1 MEEEDD
7 SSFEELYEL
16 KTGIEDLED
25 YRPGGFHPTSIG
37 DVFQNR
43 YKVLHKLGYG
53 GYSTI
58 WFARDEAMKQNVA
71 LKILTARESKQSQE
85 AAILT
90 YLQGC
95 QPDRASEHIPQLF
108 DQFIIDGPN
117 GRHGCLAMEVAGCS
131 IAHLREDDTDL
142 AFSSEAIRSIIAQLA
157 MSVQYLHSCGVC
169 HGGEGCLDILSAPCL
184 PIPRYYRPALG

>member
-1 MEEEDD
+1 MEEDDD
-7 SSFEELYEL
+7 SSFQELYILE
-16 KTGIEDLED
+16 TGVEDLED

-58 WFARDEAMKQNVA
+58 WFARDEALERNVA

-90 YLQGC
+90 YLQGWP
-95 QPDRASEHIPQLF
+95 PDRAGGHIPQLF
-108 DQFIIDGPN
+108 DQFIIDGTN
-117 GRHGCLAMEVAGCS
+117 GRHRCLAMEVAGCS
-131 IAHLREDDTDL
+131 IAHLREDDAHL
-142 AFSSEAIRSIIAQLA
+142 AFSSEAVRSIVAQLA

-169 HGGEGCLDILSAPCL
+169 HGGEGCLASLDSLSATL
-184 PIPRYYRPALG
+184 LTHPALL